1 MNYTEQGNPAS
12 GKRNQAGEERASV
25 TRKRNALRQ
34 RGTLRVDGVAV
45 HSAHKKRQATH
56 THTHATDN
64 QTGYY
69 CSKCAATRFMRSPNT
84 VRKRTW
90 GRSPPSPVIKETH
103 IKGKCASLL
112 MRGADI
118 KTRHRPT
125 GAGNAAGRPESRWR
139 ARRAACLESAPCRPR
154 VRRRDAAPR
163 KPFSTREYI
172 FLAK

>member
-1 MNYTEQGNPAS
+1 M
-12 GKRNQAGEERASV
+12 
-25 TRKRNALRQ
+25 
-34 RGTLRVDGVAV
+34 
-45 HSAHKKRQATH
+45 
-56 THTHATDN
+56 
-64 QTGYY
+64 
-69 CSKCAATRFMRSPNT
+69 

-90 GRSPPSPVIKETH
+90 GRSPPSPVIKETR
-103 IKGKCASLL
+103 IKGKRASLL

-154 VRRRDAAPR
+154 VRRQDAAPR